1 MVRAHL
7 PAGIRR
13 KASNVHPELGAPG
26 TSRKSAG
33 ATSIVVPGDGVA
45 PIATSKLDDENVSFE
60 LLAMEI
66 CNART
71 HQVTDYVEQAGGGED
86 GVLTGNDVFCVIR
99 TFILDETVAIHSL
112 DLSDGAVTVLIEE
125 VFNFL
130 LAGCVFFF
138 FPPVSRASNC
148 ARETRQ
154 DATRKRK
161 KEMEEKRAGRGGKGR
176 VG

>member
-1 MVRAHL
+1 MRAHL

-71 HQVTDYVEQAGGGED
+71 HQVTGCDREK
-86 GVLTGNDVFCVIR
+86 TGTDWERCPLRLPGFH
-99 TFILDETVAIHSL
+99 T
-112 DLSDGAVTVLIEE
+112 G
-125 VFNFL
+125 
-130 LAGCVFFF
+130 
-138 FPPVSRASNC
+138 
-148 ARETRQ
+148 
-154 DATRKRK
+154 
-161 KEMEEKRAGRGGKGR
+161 
-176 VG
+176 